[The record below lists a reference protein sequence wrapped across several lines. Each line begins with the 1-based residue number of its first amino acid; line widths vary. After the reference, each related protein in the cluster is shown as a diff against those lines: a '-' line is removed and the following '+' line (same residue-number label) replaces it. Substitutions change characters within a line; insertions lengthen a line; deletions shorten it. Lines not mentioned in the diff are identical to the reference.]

1 MNASTCPELRAGAL
15 RLALRPDLGGVIAG
29 LWFDTLPVMRSTEPG
44 ELEGARQ
51 AGCYPLVPYSN
62 RLGHRRFTWKGRAY
76 ETRANADGEPHSL
89 HGVGW
94 QRAWQVTEAGAD
106 RAVIELT
113 HPSDGDWPFAFHAV
127 QTFELNADALK
138 VSMTVTNIDA
148 RIAPMGLGW
157 HPYFPKRGRSRIHLE
172 VASRWE
178 ADASKLPVRNV
189 SQPGVDADVAV
200 LDFDNCFDGWRGEAR
215 VRDERLS
222 LRLSSS
228 LDRAVI
234 YTPRDKPYFCVEP
247 VSHVSN
253 AIHMAE
259 PASHGLVSLQPTQS
273 MSAWMRLAILR
284 A

>member
-259 PASHGLVSLQPTQS
+259 PASHGLVTLQPTQS